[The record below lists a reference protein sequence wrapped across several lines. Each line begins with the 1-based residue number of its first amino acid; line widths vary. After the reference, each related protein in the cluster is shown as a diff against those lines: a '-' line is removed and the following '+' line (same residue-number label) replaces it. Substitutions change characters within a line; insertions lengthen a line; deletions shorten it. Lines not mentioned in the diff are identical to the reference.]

1 MTRSGTTV
9 GTVIRWDDER
19 QGGLVEAPDLPGEC
33 WVDGSVVEGAS
44 SEGGLRAGQIVEV
57 DWTEPGAEAL
67 PCARPAS
74 SGATTC
80 RRAWAAEDPLPAA
93 GAAPRGT
100 GSFRSRLGCAGTS
113 RV

>member
-57 DWTEPGAEAL
+57 DWTEPGAG
-67 PCARPAS
+67 
-74 SGATTC
+74 GAPLRATRVV
-80 RRAWAAEDPLPAA
+80 RRDDLQ
-93 GAAPRGT
+93 T
-100 GSFRSRLGCAGTS
+100 GLGG
-113 RV
+113 